1 MSAWPTE
8 TGAFYAERG
17 IGARIGWGTAPALLI
32 IDMAK
37 AFNDPAYGVG
47 SDQTAA
53 VEATAEVLDAAR
65 AAGLP
70 VYFFTTAFEPDGSDG
85 GMFIRKVP
93 ALRELV
99 LGSDG
104 VEIDERLAPREGE
117 PVILKKYSSAFFGT
131 PLASTLRAAGVDTII
146 LTGCSTSG
154 CIRAAALDGVS
165 HGFRVI
171 VPREAV
177 ADRAP
182 EPHEANLFDIDAKY
196 GDVEPLHAVV
206 AHLQGLP
213 GADTTTKG
221 D

>member
-1 MSAWPTE
+1 MSAWQQE

-17 IGARIGWGTAPALLI
+17 IGARTGWGAAPALLI

-47 SDQTAA
+47 ADQTPA
-53 VEATAEVLDAAR
+53 VQATATVLEAAR
-65 AAGLP
+65 AASVP
-70 VYFFTTAFEPDGSDG
+70 VFFFTTAFLPDGSDG

-93 ALRELV
+93 ALRELLV
-99 LGSDG
+99 GSEG
-104 VEIDERLAPREGE
+104 AEIDERLAPRDGE

-131 PLASTLRAAGVDTII
+131 PLASTLRAAGIDTII

-165 HGFRVI
+165 NGFRVI

-177 ADRAP
+177 SDRAP
-182 EPHEANLFDIDAKY
+182 GPHEANLFDIDAKY
-196 GDVEPLHAVV
+196 GDVEPMSDVV
-206 AHLQGLP
+206 AHLNALR
-213 GADTTTKG
+213 G
-221 D
+221 DRA